1 MVTLKSGLVFHCW
14 VKACMFLAKSLH
26 LSQQR
31 AAQKT
36 LLCRHPPGTGVP
48 TMVQGWALV
57 VG

>member
-1 MVTLKSGLVFHCW
+1 MVTPKSGLVFHCW
-14 VKACMFLAKSLH
+14 VKACVLLAKNLH

-36 LLCRHPPGTGVP
+36 LLCRHPPGIGVP
-48 TMVQGWALV
+48 TMAQGWALV